1 MMSSSIIRVTRRNVC
16 SFEPQEKWINP
27 FLGDIPLDAVNNSAT
42 ELFDYAV
49 VRDGLPDR

>member
-1 MMSSSIIRVTRRNVC
+1 V
-16 SFEPQEKWINP
+16 PQEKWINP

-49 VRDGLPDR
+49 VGDGLPDR